1 MRFSDIKVGYMYN
14 VIFDPVRSCEFNGKH
29 LAVVLKKNNDK
40 ETVIVMPLTSAP
52 NGVNVNKIALG
63 QMKCLPSSLNRYE
76 TYAVYNQIRT
86 VNADRFIALK
96 EGNLIKECE
105 MEKDVFHHLICMGLR
120 ELVYNIPQDDKI
132 AILKHMYETEQI
144 SKAKDIGYQIIK
156 LRRGTVQ
163 NKNLIDDLL
172 KQIKES
178 IKDIS
183 YSLDQ
188 KLIIDGIEAVFE
200 EAKQS

>member
-1 MRFSDIKVGYMYN
+1 MGNNFSSKYELFRN
-14 VIFDPVRSCEFNGKH
+14 VKADDKKGLNRNYGIF
-29 LAVVLKKNNDK
+29 LVLRRK
-40 ETVIVMPLTSAP
+40 T
-52 NGVNVNKIALG
+52 GLG

-86 VNADRFIALK
+86 VNVDRFIALK
-96 EGNLIKECE
+96 EGSLIKECE

-183 YSLDQ
+183 YSLYQ

>member
-1 MRFSDIKVGYMYN
+1 
-14 VIFDPVRSCEFNGKH
+14 
-29 LAVVLKKNNDK
+29 
-40 ETVIVMPLTSAP
+40 
-52 NGVNVNKIALG
+52 
-63 QMKCLPSSLNRYE
+63 
-76 TYAVYNQIRT
+76 
-86 VNADRFIALK
+86 
-96 EGNLIKECE
+96 
-105 MEKDVFHHLICMGLR
+105 
-120 ELVYNIPQDDKI
+120 
-132 AILKHMYETEQI
+132 MYETEQI